1 MIVTDRQQELGEW
14 VCQRLKKTYL
24 EGEAQYIG
32 LELKGEIV
40 AVSMWAGFNG
50 ASVYS
55 HIAIEGRLNKEFFE
69 FLWFSFYYAF
79 EQLKVKKIIGLVE
92 ASNEKA
98 LKLDKHLGYEIE
110 ATIKDASPTGDL
122 HILTITKSQCKY
134 LEKRYN
140 VGVET
145 HGY

>member
-1 MIVTDRQQELGEW
+1 MIITDRQSELGEW
-14 VCQRLKKTYL
+14 VCARLGKQYV

-32 LELKGEIV
+32 LEVRDKIV

-55 HIAIEGRLNKEFFE
+55 HIAIDGALNKEVFE

-92 ASNEKA
+92 STNEKA
-98 LKLDKHLGYEIE
+98 LKLDKHLGYVHE
-110 ATIKDASPTGDL
+110 ATIKDASPNGDL
-122 HILTITKSQCKY
+122 HVLTITKSQCKY
-134 LEKRYN
+134 LKRRYN
-140 VGVET
+140 VGVAT
-145 HGY
+145 HSY

>member
-1 MIVTDRQQELGEW
+1 MIITDKQQELGEW
-14 VCQRLKKTYL
+14 ICKRLEKPYL

-32 LELKGEIV
+32 LEIKGNIV

-55 HIAIEGRLNKEFFE
+55 HIAIDGALNKKFFE

-79 EQLKVKKIIGLVE
+79 EQLKVKKIIGLVD
-92 ASNEKA
+92 AANHKA
-98 LKLDKHLGYEIE
+98 LKLDKHLGYVEE
-110 ATIKDASPTGDL
+110 AIIKDASTNGDMR
-122 HILTITKSQCKY
+122 IMTITKSQCKY
-134 LEKRYN
+134 LKRRYN

-145 HGY
+145 HCY

>member
-1 MIVTDRQQELGEW
+1 MIVTNRQQELGEW
-14 VCQRLKKTYL
+14 VCKRLDKEYVH
-24 EGEAQYIG
+24 GEAQYIG
-32 LELKGEIV
+32 LEIKGKIV

-55 HIAIEGRLNKEFFE
+55 HIAIEGTLNKEFFE

-79 EQLKVKKIIGLVE
+79 EQLGVKKIIGLVE
-92 ASNEKA
+92 ASNDKA

-134 LEKRYN
+134 LKRRYN

-145 HGY
+145 HSY